1 MLKPEKDGC
10 GGGKFKE
17 MRRRGKPIPTL
28 KLSKIAS
35 FPPKIIVFKVFAL
48 VKIT

>member
-1 MLKPEKDGC
+1 MLKPEEGEKDGC

-17 MRRRGKPIPTL
+17 MRRRGEPIPTL

-35 FPPKIIVFKVFAL
+35 FPPKLLFLKFSHR
-48 VKIT
+48 

>member
-28 KLSKIAS
+28 KLSKNAS